1 MSENAKPEPAK
12 SAVSMKAVGIIV
24 AVLVLQ
30 WGSLVG
36 LYVFMGAPASVAADS
51 GGHGG
56 GHGADHGE
64 GAAVIAD
71 DVPVEVL
78 VCGEKFPNTRTGRTY
93 VYDAE
98 IYVVVQRKYQD
109 RLEAQVKNMSA
120 QISEDIREIV
130 SRADRA
136 TLNEPT
142 LATIKR
148 QIKNRL
154 DERFGRDEQGQSI
167 IQQIVVKKFTEFM
180 I

>member
-1 MSENAKPEPAK
+1 MAENAKQEPVK
-12 SAVSMKAVGIIV
+12 SAMPVKAVGIIV

-36 LYVFMGAPASVAADS
+36 LYMFMGAPTPVAAES

-56 GHGADHGE
+56 GHGEGE
-64 GAAVIAD
+64 AAIAGD
-71 DVPVEVL
+71 LPVEVL

-98 IYVVVQRKYQD
+98 VYVVVQRKYQE
-109 RLEAQVKNMSA
+109 RLEGQVKNMSA

-142 LATIKR
+142 LATVKR

-154 DERFGRDEQGQSI
+154 DERFGRDEQGKSI
-167 IQQIVVKKFTEFM
+167 IEQIVVKKFTEFL